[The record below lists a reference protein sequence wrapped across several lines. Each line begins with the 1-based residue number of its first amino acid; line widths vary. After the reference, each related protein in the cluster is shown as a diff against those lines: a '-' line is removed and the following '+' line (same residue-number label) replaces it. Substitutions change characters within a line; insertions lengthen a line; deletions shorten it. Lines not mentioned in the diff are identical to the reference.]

1 MAVYF
6 QTHAGLFSG
15 EAVAAVA
22 DKRIRVRRFILTSSI
37 NQSVTLKQDVGG
49 ASDAAICCT
58 LYARSGGSAID
69 LRFDES
75 QPQTGAGL
83 SLGYTADAAGDY
95 AVWIEY
101 DVVD

>member
-58 LYARSGGSAID
+58 LYARSGGSAT
-69 LRFDES
+69 RA
-75 QPQTGAGL
+75 GACGRRDGAT
-83 SLGYTADAAGDY
+83 SRPRPRSPRAR
-95 AVWIEY
+95 
-101 DVVD
+101 